1 MILEK
6 FKLDGKVAI
15 VTGAGRGIG
24 QAYALGLAEA
34 GADVAIVDVID
45 MTETVDKF
53 KALGRK
59 AIAIKA
65 DLAKGEKESP
75 KIIAKVVKALGRVDI
90 LVNNAGIIRREPFVE
105 HSAKNWNDVISINL
119 STPFFLSQAAAKQMI
134 EQGEGG
140 KIINIGSMLS
150 FQGGI
155 LIPGYSAAKGGIKSL
170 TMLMA
175 NELSKVLGGADFKE
189 RISHVVACSKLPMSV
204 ANQEI
209 SVDDFVNAM
218 AGDKKNSNGQLRFVV
233 LENIGDAK
241 TVVVDKAIVEKVVED
256 CLK

>member
-1 MILEK
+1 MILDQ
-6 FKLDGKVAI
+6 FKLDGKVAV

-34 GADVAIVDVID
+34 GADVALVDVID
-45 MTETVDKF
+45 MTETAEKI

-59 AIAIKA
+59 VLCVKA

-75 KIIAKVVKALGRVDI
+75 KIVAKVVKALGRLDI

-119 STPFFLSQAAAKQMI
+119 STPFFLSQAAARQMI
-134 EQGEGG
+134 AQGQGG

-155 LIPGYSAAKGGIKSL
+155 LIPGYAAAKGGIKSL
-170 TMLMA
+170 MA
-175 NELSKVLGGADFKE
+175 NELSKYG
-189 RISHVVACSKLPMSV
+189 IC
-204 ANQEI
+204 
-209 SVDDFVNAM
+209 VNAI
-218 AGDKKNSNGQLRFVV
+218 APGYIATENTRPIREDKKRN
-233 LENIGDAK
+233 
-241 TVVVDKAIVEKVVED
+241 KAILD
-256 CLK
+256 RIPAGRWGTPDDLKGLCVFLASPASDYVTGFMYACDGGWLAR

>member
-34 GADVAIVDVID
+34 GADIAVVDVLD
-45 MTETVDKF
+45 MAETIEKI

-75 KIIAKVVKALGRVDI
+75 KIIKKVVKELGRVDI

-175 NELSKVLGGADFKE
+175 NELSKFG
-189 RISHVVACSKLPMSV
+189 IC
-204 ANQEI
+204 
-209 SVDDFVNAM
+209 VNGIAPGYI
-218 AGDKKNSNGQLRFVV
+218 ATENTRPIREDKKRN
-233 LENIGDAK
+233 
-241 TVVVDKAIVEKVVED
+241 KAILD
-256 CLK
+256 RIPAGRWGTPDDLKGLCVFLASPASDYVTGFMYACDGGWLAR